1 MILIPSFIKTVEA
14 TVPFC
19 QVVARKIWSK
29 IRMENPLNKFD
40 GVFSKL
46 TAMEE
51 FYSEDKENTTKQEKN
66 ENEDF
71 KKSVNDG
78 KEEIKLSENDN
89 TAVESNPKEKFENG
103 EVKKSANT
111 EKVEMEVSENNNT
124 VVKGKEKIEN
134 GEAKKSAS
142 KDKVEVEASENNNTV
157 VKRNDKGKWN
167 NLRFMQSKII
177 KNKIGKQI
185 KKKYKK
191 LRTD

>member
-1 MILIPSFIKTVEA
+1 MIPSFIKTVEA

-29 IRMENPLNKFD
+29 IRMENPLNKCD

-66 ENEDF
+66 ENEDI

-103 EVKKSANT
+103 EVKKSGCT
-111 EKVEMEVSENNNT
+111 EKVEMKVSENNNT
-124 VVKGKEKIEN
+124 IVKSKDEEKIED

-142 KDKVEVEASENNNTV
+142 KDKVEVEASENNKITV
-157 VKRNDKGKWN
+157 ERKDRGKWN
-167 NLRFMQSKII
+167 NLRFMQSKIN

-185 KKKYKK
+185 FFLYKN
-191 LRTD
+191 LN